1 MNRDKHIWE
10 GWTVG
15 DFIDDVE
22 PIFNMC
28 APFHDKQSL
37 KLWVAQEQPY
47 YKKHIPE
54 VYNYF
59 LTKIRI
65 MNKEKCKFCGS
76 DELVYHQYVIQDSAC
91 QECGEWQNE
100 ETI

>member
-15 DFIDDVE
+15 DFIDDIE
-22 PIFNMC
+22 PTFDMVNSGR
-28 APFHDKQSL
+28 AKYWSFPNKKAL
-37 KLWVAQEQPY
+37 KSWVAGEQPY

-59 LTKIRI
+59 LQKS
-65 MNKEKCKFCGS
+65 K
-76 DELVYHQYVIQDSAC
+76 L
-91 QECGEWQNE
+91 
-100 ETI
+100 

>member
-15 DFIDDVE
+15 DFIDDIEVT
-22 PIFNMC
+22 FNYRSKYSN
-28 APFHDKQSL
+28 FWKSKEDL
-37 KLWVAQEQPY
+37 KNWVASEQPY

-59 LTKIRI
+59 LK
-65 MNKEKCKFCGS
+65 KSG
-76 DELVYHQYVIQDSAC
+76 L
-91 QECGEWQNE
+91 
-100 ETI
+100 

>member
-22 PIFNMC
+22 VTFDYRSKYSN
-28 APFHDKQSL
+28 FWKSKEDL
-37 KLWVAQEQPY
+37 KKWVASEQPY

-59 LTKIRI
+59 LQKS
-65 MNKEKCKFCGS
+65 G
-76 DELVYHQYVIQDSAC
+76 L
-91 QECGEWQNE
+91 
-100 ETI
+100 

>member
-15 DFIDDVE
+15 DFIDEIE
-22 PIFNMC
+22 PAFNTIQGST
-28 APFHDKQSL
+28 AFDKVSFESKSQL
-37 KLWVAQEQPY
+37 KKWVKDEQPY

-59 LTKIRI
+59 LK
-65 MNKEKCKFCGS
+65 KS
-76 DELVYHQYVIQDSAC
+76 QL
-91 QECGEWQNE
+91 
-100 ETI
+100 